1 MGYINWH
8 KVIDIDDTPPSVSK
22 NLVWAL
28 TFMVGLTI
36 SIVGF
41 FGNRLVNQVDDMDKA
56 LQTSREVQ
64 ASQVEINKGLQ
75 RDIDNNGKEIEKL
88 KSEVDRLKETNAVLK
103 AKAGIPLTQNHK
115 PPKGGFLVCRH

>member
-1 MGYINWH
+1 
-8 KVIDIDDTPPSVSK
+8 
-22 NLVWAL
+22 
-28 TFMVGLTI
+28 MVGLTI

-41 FGNRLVNQVDDMDKA
+41 FGSRLVNQVDDMDKA

-115 PPKGGFLVCRH
+115 PPKGGFLVCRHWKQTKFSPGISRGFFIPLIWEDTQQKRGA